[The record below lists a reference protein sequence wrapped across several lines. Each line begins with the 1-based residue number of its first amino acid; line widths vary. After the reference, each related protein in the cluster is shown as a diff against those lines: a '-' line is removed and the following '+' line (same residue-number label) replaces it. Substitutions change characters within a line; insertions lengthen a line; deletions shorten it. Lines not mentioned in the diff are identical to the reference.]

1 MYEIG
6 KKIAK
11 LRKEKN
17 LTQTELDK
25 LLKLTKQT
33 IIKYE
38 AEKTPIPIEVLTK
51 ISLYFNFPIEAFF
64 SDKYKEK
71 IKNETNLKSIPII
84 PIVYSDMTDN
94 LDNIPFVIDWYE
106 FPISLVKNADYA
118 TIQDND
124 SMEPKIYEDDLILI
138 ERMDKLENG
147 NIGLFKLNEKVICK
161 RFYKNL
167 ITGEILL
174 KSDNLTVDPIK
185 ITKKDSFKIIGKIVG
200 IFDYNL

>member
-17 LTQTELDK
+17 LTQTELAK

>member
-17 LTQTELDK
+17 LTQTELAK

-106 FPISLVKNADYA
+106 FPISLAKNADYA